1 MKKEILIYEKDKE
14 ILKFLRAFFRGKN
27 EYSACFIKGDEDALR
42 GELGKKRPDA
52 VIIGSP
58 GELGQAQSL
67 DIECPIIAMIPSAHV
82 AKGIHSV
89 VKFDVEYYLL
99 APFYKEDLEHKL
111 RLAIERKRWF
121 ENLYKEKKDLR
132 AIIELTHLVSSTLNP
147 KEVLYLTVKK
157 LSEIINVKRCSM
169 LSVSL
174 EDQRYAYVVATFE
187 DPKIT
192 NMKLDLQ
199 KYPEIRKALSLKRP
213 VIIKDALKDPLMRE
227 VRNIIAPLGIR
238 SIMVIPVIFR
248 DEVIGTLLLRT
259 TRAGHTFTER
269 EIRLCIAVANASA
282 NALYNA
288 YLHNRLNKE
297 KTKLE
302 RLAIVDYLTGI
313 YNIRYFYNRLEE
325 EFSRAKRYN
334 TPLSCLMFDIDHFKN
349 VNDTYGHR
357 TGDIVLRE
365 FAQLIK
371 RHTRRSDVF
380 ARYGGEE
387 FIILLPQTLMQ
398 GAIIEAER
406 LRDVLKEHQFSIL
419 KEESRITVSVGISCS
434 PDEKITSPDDL
445 INFADNAL
453 FTAKNKGRN
462 QIVVYPPLAM

>member
-14 ILKFLRAFFRGKN
+14 VLNFLRSFFRGKN
-27 EYSACFIKGDEDALR
+27 EYSPRFIKSNADVLKRELEKNMPSAL
-42 GELGKKRPDA
+42 
-52 VIIGSP
+52 IIGAP
-58 GELGQAQSL
+58 DGLEQVQPLEIQ
-67 DIECPIIAMIPSAHV
+67 CPVIAMIHSAHV
-82 AKGIHSV
+82 ATGIRSV
-89 VKFDVEYYLL
+89 VKCDVEYYLL
-99 APFYKEDLEHKL
+99 APFYKEDLEHKI
-111 RLAIERKRWF
+111 RLAVERKSWF
-121 ENLYKEKKDLR
+121 ENLYKEKKDLK

-147 KEVLYLTVKK
+147 REVLYLTVKK

-169 LSVSL
+169 ISVSL

-192 NMKLDLQ
+192 DVKLDLK

-213 VIIKDALKDPLMRE
+213 VIIKDALKDPLMKE
-227 VRNIIAPLGIR
+227 VRDIIAPLGIR

-259 TRAGHTFTER
+259 SRAGHTFTER
-269 EIRLCIAVANASA
+269 EIRLCIAIANASA

-288 YLHNRLNKE
+288 YLHTKLNKE

-325 EFSRAKRYN
+325 EFSRAERYKL
-334 TPLSCLMFDIDHFKN
+334 PLSCLMFDIDHFKKI
-349 VNDTYGHR
+349 NDTYGHR

-365 FAQLIK
+365 FAQLMK

-387 FIILLPQTLMQ
+387 FIILLPQTSMQ
-398 GAIIEAER
+398 GAITEAER
-406 LRDVLKEHQFSIL
+406 LRDVLKKHQFSIL
-419 KEESRITVSVGISCS
+419 KEENRITVSVGIACS
-434 PDEKITSPDDL
+434 PDEKIQTPDDL
-445 INFADNAL
+445 INLADNTL
-453 FTAKNKGRN
+453 FEAKKKGRD
-462 QIVVYPPLAM
+462 QIVVYPPLE

>member
-14 ILKFLRAFFRGKN
+14 ILKFLRAFFRRKDN
-27 EYSACFIKGDEDALR
+27 YSARFIKGDEEALR
-42 GELGKKRPDA
+42 RELEKKRPA
-52 VIIGSP
+52 ALIIGSP
-58 GELGQAQSL
+58 EELEHIQSL
-67 DIECPIIAMIPSAHV
+67 EIECPVIATITSAHV
-82 AKGIHSV
+82 AKGIRAV
-89 VKFDVEYYLL
+89 VKCDVEYYLL
-99 APFYKEDLEHKL
+99 AHFYEEDLEHKL
-111 RLAIERKRWF
+111 RLAIERKSWF

-147 KEVLYLTVKK
+147 REVLYLTVKK
-157 LSEIINVKRCSM
+157 LSEIMNVKGCSM
-169 LSVSL
+169 ISVSL

-192 NMKLDLQ
+192 NMRLDLQ

-213 VIIKDALKDPLMRE
+213 VIIKDALKDPIMRE
-227 VRNIIAPLGIR
+227 VRNIIAPIGIR
-238 SIMVIPVIFR
+238 SIIVIPVIFR

-259 TRAGHTFTER
+259 TRAGHTFKER

-288 YLHNRLNKE
+288 YLHTKLNKE

-334 TPLSCLMFDIDHFKN
+334 TPLSCLMFDIDHFKKI
-349 VNDTYGHR
+349 NDVYGHR
-357 TGDIVLRE
+357 IGDIVLRE
-365 FAQLIK
+365 FAQLVK
-371 RHTRRSDVF
+371 RHTRKSDLF

-387 FIILLPQTLMQ
+387 FIMLLPQTSMQ
-398 GAIIEAER
+398 GAITEAER
-406 LRDVLKEHQFSIL
+406 LRNVLKEHQFSIL
-419 KEESRITVSVGISCS
+419 KEESRITVSMGIACS
-434 PDEKITSPDDL
+434 PDEKMKSPDDL
-445 INFADNAL
+445 INLADNAL
-453 FTAKNKGRN
+453 FTAKNKGRD
-462 QIVVYPPLAM
+462 QIAVYPPLAM